1 MKESLFVQFT
11 RVADQR
17 QMRFVLMLVMLML
30 FVLGAGAP
38 ESTGGPGG

>member
-1 MKESLFVQFT
+1 MKESLFAHFV
-11 RVADQR
+11 RLSDQR
-17 QMRFVLMLVMLML
+17 RMRFMLMLVMLTL